1 MKAINPKRRKFC
13 RLVAAGETG
22 AGAYRKAYKNRNNNT
37 CKRNAHRLMQQPG
50 VLLYLAVIQV
60 AEPEAAPATATVRGR
75 PKAAAKQTAA
85 AKAQKRN
92 HLRRALRLNEI
103 LSEPERRVLLSRI
116 ARGQICGTRYL
127 VVKGNLIEKPVPAH
141 GGQRLGCIIELNKMK
156 GAYPLQKARKKS
168 AAKY

>member
-50 VLLYLAVIQV
+50 VLLYLAVIKV
-60 AEPEAAPATATVRGR
+60 AEPQAVPATATVRAR
-75 PKAAAKQTAA
+75 PKATARQPEA
-85 AKAQKRN
+85 TKKQKRN
-92 HLRRALRLNEI
+92 HLRRALRLNEM

-127 VVKGNLIEKPVPAH
+127 VVKGNLIEKPILPN
-141 GGQRLGCIIELNKMK
+141 GGQRLGCIIELNKMR
-156 GAYPLQKARKKS
+156 GTYSVQQARKKS